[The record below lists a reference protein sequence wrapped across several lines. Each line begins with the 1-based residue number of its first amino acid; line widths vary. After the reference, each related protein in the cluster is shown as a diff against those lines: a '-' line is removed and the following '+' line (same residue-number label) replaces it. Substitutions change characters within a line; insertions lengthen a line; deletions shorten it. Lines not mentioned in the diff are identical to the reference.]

1 MRFKLDEEGMPIE
14 VIIKTSKDAHKLVE
28 EFMLLANRKVAEFIG
43 KSKKGRDPI
52 PFVYRCHDKPDLT
65 KIGLFSVFID
75 KFGYKLDFTNPDEIS
90 KSINKLLS
98 DIRLNN
104 EYSLIQTMAIRSM
117 AKATYETTNIGHYGL
132 AFENYTHFTSP
143 IRRYADLVVHRIVYE
158 ELTTKK
164 HRYGKELDDVCKR
177 ISRMERKAVDAE
189 RESTKYF
196 QVLFVQDKIGEEF
209 NGTVSGIAEFGMFV
223 KMDDNQCEGMVA
235 MNDIPGD
242 RFSFDQEKFRIIGSN
257 TKREYNFGDKVR
269 VKIYEVHLAKR
280 QIDLELIVE

>member
-1 MRFKLDEEGMPIE
+1 
-14 VIIKTSKDAHKLVE
+14 
-28 EFMLLANRKVAEFIG
+28 MLLANRKVAEFIG
-43 KSKKGRDPI
+43 KSKKARDPI

-75 KFGYKLDFTNPDEIS
+75 KFGYKLDFSNPDEIS

-117 AKATYETTNIGHYGL
+117 AKATYETANIGHYGL

-280 QIDLELIVE
+280 QIDLELIV

>member
-1 MRFKLDEEGMPIE
+1 
-14 VIIKTSKDAHKLVE
+14 
-28 EFMLLANRKVAEFIG
+28 
-43 KSKKGRDPI
+43 
-52 PFVYRCHDKPDLT
+52 
-65 KIGLFSVFID
+65 
-75 KFGYKLDFTNPDEIS
+75 
-90 KSINKLLS
+90 
-98 DIRLNN
+98 
-104 EYSLIQTMAIRSM
+104 MAIRSM